1 MDTHWN
7 PWDPKFLGIIQVL
20 QQKNN
25 YQTTISL
32 PTKTPWESC
41 HAEQIRS
48 RQASCPMPPLV
59 EFGVPFKFNVNS
71 IFWSLIV
78 LYHLS
83 DATCWMPF
91 WFAAREAQ
99 SYTAEVE
106 QSGCSRDIWFSGGWN
121 MLELL
126 SHTVP
131 ALFATHRD
139 CATQPGPLTYGVM
152 YLNPYITHRCL
163 KLQRFRTSRCVIFLC
178 YALHWIEKAQF
189 AVRSFG
195 IFKRAD

>member
-1 MDTHWN
+1 MRIMKYVHYVYYCLLCRPPVWN
-7 PWDPKFLGIIQVL
+7 SKQWTLIGIHGIPNAV
-20 QQKNN
+20 
-25 YQTTISL
+25 
-32 PTKTPWESC
+32 
-41 HAEQIRS
+41 QIRS
-48 RQASCPMPPLV
+48 RQASCPVPPLV
-59 EFGVPFKFNVNS
+59 EFGVPFKFSVNS

-131 ALFATHRD
+131 ALFATYRD
-139 CATQPGPLTYGVM
+139 CATQPSPLTYGVI
-152 YLNPYITHRCL
+152 YLNPYITHWCL
-163 KLQRFRTSRCVIFLC
+163 KLQRFRTSRCVINIGSRRPNL
-178 YALHWIEKAQF
+178 QF
-189 AVRSFG
+189 APLEF
-195 IFKRAD
+195 